1 MQKKKI
7 RPPRTKKIS
16 RISRSKSAIG
26 GALVL
31 LWSWVIFSYSQQPSI
46 APQVVYGAAIK
57 TEVVET
63 EVTIETETE
72 LPYSEED
79 LYLLSHL
86 ICGEVEGCDRK
97 MKLYVGSVVLNRVAD
112 SRFPDNLYDVI
123 YQNNPLQY
131 ACTVDGNIEKTPGE
145 ETIEVAKYL
154 LENGSQL
161 PPNVI
166 FQAEFKQ
173 GIEVYGEPLVAPN
186 GVIMYFCI
194 G

>member
-1 MQKKKI
+1 MF
-7 RPPRTKKIS
+7 P
-16 RISRSKSAIG
+16 RISFSKPGIC

-31 LWSWVIFSYSQQPSI
+31 LWGWVIFSYTQQPEVM
-46 APQVVYGAAIK
+46 PQIVYGA
-57 TEVVET
+57 TVET
-63 EVTIETETE
+63 EVEETETE
-72 LPYSEED
+72 APYTEEE

-86 ICGEVEGCDRK
+86 ICGEVEGCDRQ
-97 MKLYVGSVVLNRVAD
+97 MKTYVGSVALNRVAD
-112 SRFPDNLYDVI
+112 SRFPNDLYGVI

-131 ACTVDGNIEKTPGE
+131 SCTVDGNFKKEPGE

-154 LENGSQL
+154 LTNGSQL

-173 GIEVYGEPLVAPN
+173 GTGTYGEPLVAPN
-186 GVIMYFCI
+186 GVRMYFCT

>member
-1 MQKKKI
+1 M
-7 RPPRTKKIS
+7 
-16 RISRSKSAIG
+16 SKTLKAVTALAAIW
-26 GALVL
+26 ALL
-31 LWSWVIFSYSQQPSI
+31 IFTHSSMSPK
-46 APQVVYGAAIK
+46 PQIVYGA
-57 TEVVET
+57 
-63 EVTIETETE
+63 IETEAETE
-72 LPYSEED
+72 AESEAPYSEDD

-86 ICGEVEGCDRK
+86 ICGECEGCSRQ
-97 MKLYVGSVVLNRVAD
+97 MKTYVGSVVLNRIAD
-112 SRFPDNLYDVI
+112 SRFPNTLKEVI

-131 ACTVDGNIEKTPGE
+131 SCTVDGNFEKEPGE

-173 GIEVYGEPLVAPN
+173 GTGTYGEPLLAPN
-186 GVIMYFCI
+186 GVTMYFCI

>member
-1 MQKKKI
+1 MQKKKS
-7 RPPRTKKIS
+7 RASKTRT
-16 RISRSKSAIG
+16 RSKILLAS
-26 GALVL
+26 ALVGI
-31 LWSWVIFSYSQQPSI
+31 VIFGAPVSSY
-46 APQVVYGAAIK
+46 AD
-57 TEVVET
+57 TTET
-63 EVTIETETE
+63 EAETETE
-72 LPYSEED
+72 AAYSEDD

-86 ICGEVEGCDRK
+86 ICGEVEGCSRQ
-97 MKLYVGSVVLNRVAD
+97 MKTYVGSVVLNRIAD
-112 SRFPDNLYDVI
+112 SRFPNTLKEVI

-131 ACTVDGNIEKTPGE
+131 SCTVDGNFEKEPGE

-173 GIEVYGEPLVAPN
+173 GTGTYGEPLLAPN
-186 GVIMYFCI
+186 GVEMYFCT

>member
-1 MQKKKI
+1 MNKKLL
-7 RPPRTKKIS
+7 
-16 RISRSKSAIG
+16 IG
-26 GALVL
+26 LLIVILGA
-31 LWSWVIFSYSQQPSI
+31 WIVIVKYPEQYKAQPQIVRGVSVI
-46 APQVVYGAAIK
+46 
-57 TEVVET
+57 ET
-63 EVTIETETE
+63 EAETETE
-72 LPYSEED
+72 ALYSEED

-97 MKLYVGSVVLNRVAD
+97 MKTYVGSVVLNRVAD
-112 SRFPDNLYDVI
+112 SRFPDDLYGVI

-131 ACTVDGNIEKTPGE
+131 TCTVDGNFEKTPGE

-161 PPNVI
+161 PSNVI

-173 GIEVYGEPLVAPN
+173 GTGVYGEPLVAPN
-186 GVIMYFCI
+186 GVTMYFCT

>member
-1 MQKKKI
+1 MQKKKN
-7 RPPRTKKIS
+7 RPQKIS
-16 RISRSKSAIG
+16 RISCGKTAIG

-31 LWSWVIFSYSQQPSI
+31 LWGCMIFVHDQH
-46 APQVVYGAAIK
+46 AAAKPQIVYGA
-57 TEVVET
+57 TVET
-63 EVTIETETE
+63 EVAETETE
-72 LPYSEED
+72 SECLYSEND

-97 MKLYVGSVVLNRVAD
+97 MKTYVGSVVLNRVAD
-112 SRFPDNLYDVI
+112 SRFPDDLYGVI

-131 ACTVDGNIEKTPGE
+131 KCTVDGNFEKTPGE
-145 ETIEVAKYL
+145 ETIEVARYL

-161 PPNVI
+161 PPDVI

-173 GIEVYGEPLVAPN
+173 GTEVYGDPLKAPN
-186 GVIMYFCI
+186 GVTMYFCR

>member
-1 MQKKKI
+1 MNSKLKAWCASVI
-7 RPPRTKKIS
+7 LAAIWCTLIFAAGR
-16 RISRSKSAIG
+16 RIN
-26 GALVL
+26 LE
-31 LWSWVIFSYSQQPSI
+31 
-46 APQVVYGAAIK
+46 PQIVYGSP
-57 TEVVET
+57 VLET
-63 EVTIETETE
+63 EEETETE
-72 LPYSEED
+72 ALYTEED

-86 ICGEVEGCDRK
+86 ICGEVEGCDRQ
-97 MKLYVGSVVLNRVAD
+97 MKTYVGSVALNRVAD
-112 SRFPDNLYDVI
+112 SRFPNDLYGVI

-131 ACTVDGNIEKTPGE
+131 TCTVDGNFEKTPSE

-173 GIEVYGEPLVAPN
+173 GTGVYGEPLVAPN
-186 GVIMYFCI
+186 GVTMYFCI

>member
-1 MQKKKI
+1 MQKKKN
-7 RPPRTKKIS
+7 RPQKIS
-16 RISRSKSAIG
+16 RISCGKTAIG

-31 LWSWVIFSYSQQPSI
+31 LWGCMIFVHDQQTT
-46 APQVVYGAAIK
+46 AKPQIVYGATVK
-57 TEVVET
+57 TGALETEVET
-63 EVTIETETE
+63 ESEC
-72 LPYSEED
+72 LYSEND

-97 MKLYVGSVVLNRVAD
+97 MKTYVGSVVLNRVAD
-112 SRFPDNLYDVI
+112 SRFPDDLYGVI

-131 ACTVDGNIEKTPGE
+131 TCTVDGNFEKEPGD
-145 ETIEVAKYL
+145 ETIDVAKYL

-166 FQAEFKQ
+166 FQAEFVQ
-173 GIEVYGEPLVAPN
+173 GSGVYDMLLAPN
-186 GVIMYFCI
+186 GVTMYFCI

>member
-1 MQKKKI
+1 MREKKSRAPKMF
-7 RPPRTKKIS
+7 P
-16 RISRSKSAIG
+16 RISFSKPGIC

-31 LWSWVIFSYSQQPSI
+31 LWGWVIFSYTQQPEV
-46 APQVVYGAAIK
+46 APQIVYGA
-57 TEVVET
+57 
-63 EVTIETETE
+63 TIETEVEETE
-72 LPYSEED
+72 SEALYTEED

-86 ICGEVEGCDRK
+86 ICGEVEGCDRQ
-97 MKLYVGSVVLNRVAD
+97 MKTYVGSVALNRVAD
-112 SRFPDNLYDVI
+112 SRFPGTLKEVI

-131 ACTVDGNIEKTPGE
+131 SCTVDGNFEKEPGE

-166 FQAEFKQ
+166 FQAEFEQ
-173 GIEVYGEPLVAPN
+173 GTGTYGEPLLAPN
-186 GVIMYFCI
+186 GVRMYFCT